1 MSSLMRRGMVL
12 GLIFCFIS
20 AAFDVYVAFVTQM
33 INPLVVIFYCFSF
46 SGAFFLSFT
55 LLRSNKKLI
64 LKLCENIL
72 LVFLVNVAVL
82 LNWGG
87 LFYALRYLEPAVVGV
102 ASVACGPALTLIIS
116 ALDKNRV
123 KTALADTL
131 ISWLVLISV
140 GIMLFKSFMGDSGV
154 SSTTT
159 GQRMLGIV
167 SVLVC
172 ALGTVMYTIVSKKLF
187 ARQWVVYEILAVR
200 NVVMI
205 IACVVLIPATGVGF
219 ALGPELFWPMLTLV
233 VIGHLLPI
241 YLIQKTIHYLSAIH
255 VSLLLLTLPVF
266 VLLLQYLDTR
276 VEFSAASV
284 TAVGVIIFLLSGRA
298 IASLYLERRGLR

>member
-1 MSSLMRRGMVL
+1 V
-12 GLIFCFIS
+12 
-20 AAFDVYVAFVTQM
+20 VT
-33 INPLVVIFYCFSF
+33 
-46 SGAFFLSFT
+46 
-55 LLRSNKKLI
+55 
-64 LKLCENIL
+64 
-72 LVFLVNVAVL
+72 
-82 LNWGG
+82 
-87 LFYALRYLEPAVVGV
+87 
-102 ASVACGPALTLIIS
+102 
-116 ALDKNRV
+116 
-123 KTALADTL
+123 
-131 ISWLVLISV
+131 
-140 GIMLFKSFMGDSGV
+140 
-154 SSTTT
+154 
-159 GQRMLGIV
+159 
-167 SVLVC
+167 
-172 ALGTVMYTIVSKKLF
+172 
-187 ARQWVVYEILAVR
+187 
-200 NVVMI
+200 I